1 MQRSN
6 RMRRRY
12 QTMAI
17 TGVRV
22 MIEHNIKNYIKE
34 RIQKLKEQNEV
45 YVNNPYK
52 VDLNNAKI
60 NELNLLKRELKNLTR

>member
-1 MQRSN
+1 
-6 RMRRRY
+6 
-12 QTMAI
+12 
-17 TGVRV
+17 
-22 MIEHNIKNYIKE
+22 MIEHNIRNYIKE

-45 YVNNPYK
+45 YVYNPYK

>member
-1 MQRSN
+1 
-6 RMRRRY
+6 
-12 QTMAI
+12 
-17 TGVRV
+17 

-34 RIQKLKEQNEV
+34 RIQKLKKQNEV
-45 YVNNPYK
+45 YDYNPYK